1 MKHAPFPFM
10 RMAVGCLLAFT
21 LRSSPVPAQKPMT
34 PEEEAIYRNMV
45 KSSGGDPQTAADARK
60 ATDSSRRWT
69 EGKDGIVD
77 YHVVGVYQGR
87 ANVSGDASW
96 IAWVDV
102 TDRVV
107 IDLRWKL
114 AESKL
119 VGTPVI
125 QNGKSDVRN
134 PRNPEPSCLP
144 PVLKGEYEHYE
155 LQAVRQ
161 GLAGALELQVKTS
174 YPAVDVVQSC
184 TGTRKSIPASSKV
197 RPEELS
203 VPSPVML
210 GMALPDSDNLRASPD
225 RKSLV
230 VKKAGWTWT
239 FTPTVKG

>member
-1 MKHAPFPFM
+1 
-10 RMAVGCLLAFT
+10 
-21 LRSSPVPAQKPMT
+21 
-34 PEEEAIYRNMV
+34 MV